1 MRSLAVMP
9 ASRCTVRPASR
20 SMAWWAPTCARTSL
34 RPMWVMVA
42 SNSPPVLP
50 GAQAAMEQRDR
61 LARLH
66 AQHLNMAR
74 RACRQGHFQ
83 PGDQVCRAVKRG
95 MYYKIL

>member
-1 MRSLAVMP
+1 MHRASSFALDGVVGAHLHAHLAAAHVGDGGIEFAARSF
-9 ASRCTVRPASR
+9 R
-20 SMAWWAPTCARTSL
+20 
-34 RPMWVMVA
+34 
-42 SNSPPVLP
+42 

-83 PGDQVCRAVKRG
+83 PGDQVCRAVKTWHV
-95 MYYKIL
+95 L